1 VLYLSEKVS
10 IPLNLA
16 EKKLFM
22 SASLTELVNSF
33 LKLSTRVIVLEKRM
47 GSMLKEREGAN
58 VKELAKSFLELSTR
72 LNFPGGM
79 LCYLGLR

>member
-1 VLYLSEKVS
+1 
-10 IPLNLA
+10 
-16 EKKLFM
+16 
-22 SASLTELVNSF
+22 
-33 LKLSTRVIVLEKRM
+33 M